1 MRTQIEVLTIPGG
14 GVEKLDA
21 HQDATELIAAKLAKL
36 EAVRERMLK
45 VNTLVRNRNAKGLKR
60 LGYADSKVARLLR
73 PDSENRCAFYT
84 DYKLRANYQQIVALR
99 RMARELESVERP
111 DVSID
116 QVGYL
121 YREDGAAQTISFRF
135 TAKPDKA
142 LRALLRR
149 AGFVLRPSR
158 NTYERPLDSAG
169 IAAVSQLREH
179 LNKRMH

>member
-1 MRTQIEVLTIPGG
+1 MRTQFDVLTIPGG
-14 GVEKLDA
+14 GVARLDA
-21 HQDATELIAAKLAKL
+21 HQDAADLIAARLAKL
-36 EAVRERMLK
+36 EAVRERMRK

-60 LGYADSKVARLLR
+60 LGYADSKVARLLQ
-73 PDSENRCAFYT
+73 PDSENRCAFHT
-84 DYKLRANYQQIVALR
+84 DYKLRTNYQQIVALR
-99 RMARELESVERP
+99 RMARELESMDRL

-116 QVGYL
+116 QEDYL
-121 YREDGAAQTISFRF
+121 YREDASGQTISFRF

-158 NTYERPLDSAG
+158 NTYERTLDCAG
-169 IAAVSQLREH
+169 IAAASQLRDH

>member
-1 MRTQIEVLTIPGG
+1 MRTQFDILAIPVG
-14 GVEKLDA
+14 GVARLEEP
-21 HQDATELIAAKLAKL
+21 QEAADLVAARLAKL
-36 EAVRERMLK
+36 EAVRERLRK

-60 LGYADSKVARLLR
+60 LGYADSKVTRLLQ

-84 DYKLRANYQQIVALR
+84 DFKLHNNYQQIIALR
-99 RMARELESVERP
+99 RLARELESTERR

-116 QVGYL
+116 QEDYL
-121 YREDGAAQTISFRF
+121 YREDASAQMISFRF

-158 NTYERPLDSAG
+158 NTYERALDCAG
-169 IAAVSQLREH
+169 IAAASQLRDH